1 MPTRHTLLR
10 TTVAA
15 LLLPLL
21 FAPGNLAAIP
31 SSGFYNAT
39 AAGGSFLTVG
49 SIRRVACVPRACQR
63 QQPAAALAHD
73 VRLSSC

>member
-1 MPTRHTLLR
+1 MPARRTRLR

-21 FAPGNLAAIP
+21 FAPGNLAATP

-39 AAGGSFLTVG
+39 AAGGSFLTVRT
-49 SIRRVACVPRACQR
+49 ILCVAYAAPLREWRRPPRWIPR
-63 QQPAAALAHD
+63 
-73 VRLSSC
+73 